1 MDTVALG
8 KASKYLL
15 LLAFS
20 VLVCGLLR
28 TTFGG
33 ACSESGFYISATAAA
48 IGVLAC
54 IALFARSLRLRT
66 SEAWMQFGCGIIA
79 IVFFG
84 FVALL
89 WTLLMCR
96 GV

>member
-15 LLAFS
+15 LIALS

-33 ACSESGFYISATAAA
+33 ACSESGFDISASAVA

-54 IALFARSLRLRT
+54 MALFARSLRLRT
-66 SEAWMQFGCGIIA
+66 SEAWMQFACGIIA
-79 IVFFG
+79 ITFFG
-84 FVALL
+84 FAALL
-89 WTLLMCR
+89 WILLMCR